1 MSDELSTRE
10 PFYFT
15 ELPNGWT
22 VGRFAALDEL
32 GVAHLVTTRRGFDV
46 TGAKKDPKVAAQAV
60 QQAMNLSGV
69 AFCNQ
74 VHSRKILVP
83 RRAGLAG
90 SGDGMVIAGG
100 SIGLMGLAAD
110 CPLVLAVDPVSG
122 AVGLAHASWRG
133 TAMRITAELVAHFV
147 SRFGSKPVDLV
158 ACICPSAG
166 PCCYEIGSDVVQ
178 LASAGLGLRAPQFLQ
193 KREGKVYFDLWA
205 ANIDEL
211 MQAGVERENIC
222 SANLCTL
229 CRNDLFPSH
238 RMEGEQAGRFVAVIA
253 PL

>member
-22 VGRFAALDEL
+22 VGRFTALDDL
-32 GVAHLVTTRRGFDV
+32 GIVHAVTTKQGFDV
-46 TGAKKDPKVAAQAV
+46 VGAREEPRAAAQAV

-74 VHSRKILVP
+74 VHGKKILVP

-90 SGDGMVIAGG
+90 SGDGLVTAEKSM
-100 SIGLMGLAAD
+100 GLMGLAAD
-110 CPLVLAVDPVSG
+110 CPLILAADPVSG

-133 TAMRITAELVAHFV
+133 TAMRIAAELVAHFV
-147 SRFGSKPVDLV
+147 SRYGSRPADLV

-166 PCCYEIGSDVVQ
+166 PCCYEIGPDVVQ
-178 LASAGLGLRAPQFLQ
+178 LVSAGLGLRASQFIE
-193 KREGKVYFDLWA
+193 KREGKMYFDLWA

-211 MQAGVERENIC
+211 EQTGVEGENIR
-222 SANLCTL
+222 SANICTL

-238 RMEGEQAGRFVAVIA
+238 RLEGGKAGRFVAVIA
-253 PL
+253 PA